1 MMFQIQLNNYHSIIQ
16 NLFSNGTFSNL
27 FSNGTHFVVLPIVC
41 SFLFRV
47 PSFNSDIF
55 FQSFKKKTFLKLNK
69 WNLLWFYQN
78 PWLRKK
84 NQLTDKWI
92 KRRTKKHQNEW
103 KNWIANYN
111 PMNQWNEKNQ
121 FFNQKW
127 IQFIII
133 INVIIAII
141 VYYFEYI
148 HLINYRT

>member
-16 NLFSNGTFSNL
+16 NLFSNGT
-27 FSNGTHFVVLPIVC
+27 HFVVDCMFFPFSLPLTPT
-41 SFLFRV
+41 SFF
-47 PSFNSDIF
+47 SHS
-55 FQSFKKKTFLKLNK
+55 KKTFLKLNK